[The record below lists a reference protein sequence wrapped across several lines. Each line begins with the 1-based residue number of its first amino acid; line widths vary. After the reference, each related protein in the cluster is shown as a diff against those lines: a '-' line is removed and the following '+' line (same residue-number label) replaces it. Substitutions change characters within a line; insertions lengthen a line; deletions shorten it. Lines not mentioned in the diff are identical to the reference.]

1 MASTGSSSSSANRE
15 RDQAASDSDLV
26 VGIATYNHARTA
38 GRLVETIRAALTQI
52 APSSRARILVAD
64 GGSKDGTREWIRE
77 AASGDGD
84 LVELSYAV
92 QPGDVLDVP
101 YHGLPGRARALRVL
115 LREAQARKARAC
127 LVLDAFAT
135 AVEPDWIARLSDP
148 IRDQDVDFIVPSY
161 SRHPFEGALVHGAVY
176 PMFRALYGARLR
188 SPMGSEFACSPRL
201 IEAVLSDPIWESESG
216 QAGIDLWMAATAVSG
231 GFRIAQ
237 VPFGPKVTDERNE
250 LDLSTTIVQVFGF
263 LFSDMERRVQV
274 WHRIRG
280 SRLVTRFGEAPQDV
294 PGQPEVD
301 VERLAESFRLGCRE
315 LQGVWTEVLPP
326 LATLQWRRL
335 AAARLEEFRVE
346 DVLWARTVYDFAMGH
361 RLRVIARDHL
371 LRSLAPLY
379 LAWLASFV
387 LELRHATP
395 EAAEERIE
403 RLCLAF
409 EAEKPYLI
417 SMWRWPERFRPVKI
431 RR

>member
-1 MASTGSSSSSANRE
+1 MPSTGSSSSNANRE
-15 RDQAASDSDLV
+15 GDQAASDLV
-26 VGIATYNHARTA
+26 VGVATYNHARTVR
-38 GRLVETIRAALTQI
+38 RLIETIRAALTGVD
-52 APSSRARILVAD
+52 PSLRARILVVD
-64 GGSKDGTREWIRE
+64 GGSSDGTRERIQE
-77 AASGDGD
+77 VAAANGD
-84 LVELSYAV
+84 LRALSYAV
-92 QPGDVLDVP
+92 QPDDVLNVP
-101 YHGLPGRARALRVL
+101 YHGLPGRARALRRL
-115 LREAQARKARAC
+115 LGEAHAINARAC
-127 LVLDAFAT
+127 IILDALAT
-135 AVEPDWIARLSDP
+135 AVAPETIGRLADP
-148 IRDQDVDFIVPSY
+148 IIEQHVDLIVPSY
-161 SRHPFEGALVHGAVY
+161 RRHPFEGALVHGAVY
-176 PMFRALYGARLR
+176 PMFRALYGVRLR
-188 SPMGSEFACSPRL
+188 SPLGSDFGCSPRL
-201 IEAVLSDPIWESESG
+201 MEAVLSDPIWESESG
-216 QAGIDLWMAATAVSG
+216 QLGIDLWIAATAVSG
-231 GFRIAQ
+231 GFRVAQ
-237 VPFGPKVTDERNE
+237 APFGPKLMDERNE

-263 LFSDMERRVQV
+263 LFSDMERRGQV

-280 SRLVTRFGEAPQDV
+280 SRPIASFGNAGHTEPE
-294 PGQPEVD
+294 QPEVEID
-301 VERLAESFRLGCRE
+301 RLVESFRLGYRE
-315 LQGVWTEVLPP
+315 LRDVWAEVLPP

-335 AAARLEEFRVE
+335 AGARLEEFRVE
-346 DVLWARTVYDFAMGH
+346 DALWARTVYDFAMGH

>member
-1 MASTGSSSSSANRE
+1 MASTGSNSSGANRE
-15 RDQAASDSDLV
+15 GEQAASDLV

-38 GRLVETIRAALTQI
+38 GRLIETIRAAS
-52 APSSRARILVAD
+52 AGDASRHARILVAD
-64 GGSKDGTREWIRE
+64 GGSSDGTRERIRE
-77 AASGDGD
+77 AASADGD
-84 LVELSYAV
+84 LVELGYAV
-92 QPGDVLDVP
+92 QPGDVLNVP
-101 YHGLPGRARALRVL
+101 YHGLPGRARALRVI
-115 LREAQARKARAC
+115 LREAHASKARAC
-127 LVLDAFAT
+127 LVLDALAT
-135 AVEPDWIARLSDP
+135 AVAPEAIARLADP
-148 IRDQDVDFIVPSY
+148 IIEQDVDFIVPSY

-176 PMFRALYGARLR
+176 PVFRALYGARLR
-188 SPMGSEFACSPRL
+188 SPIGSDFGCSPRL
-201 IEAVLSDPIWESESG
+201 MEAVLSNSIWESESG
-216 QAGIDLWMAATAVSG
+216 QLGIDLWIAATAVSG
-231 GFRIAQ
+231 GFRIGQA
-237 VPFGPKVTDERNE
+237 PFGPKLTDERNE

-263 LFSDMERRVQV
+263 LFGDMERRVQV

-280 SRLVTRFGEAPQDV
+280 SRLVARFGDAPQTT
-294 PGQPEVD
+294 PEQPEVEIEPL
-301 VERLAESFRLGCRE
+301 VESFRLGYRE
-315 LQGVWTEVLPP
+315 LQGVWAEVLPP

-335 AAARLEEFRVE
+335 AGARLEEFRVE
-346 DVLWARTVYDFAMGH
+346 DALWARTVYDFAMGH

-387 LELRHATP
+387 LELRHSTA

-417 SMWRWPERFRPVKI
+417 SMWRWPERFRPLKI

>member
-1 MASTGSSSSSANRE
+1 MASTGSSSSNANRE
-15 RDQAASDSDLV
+15 GDQAASDLV
-26 VGIATYNHARTA
+26 VGIATYNHVRTA
-38 GRLVETIRAALTQI
+38 GTLIKTIRTALAEA
-52 APSSRARILVAD
+52 APSLHARILVAD
-64 GGSKDGTREWIRE
+64 GGSSDGTRERIRE
-77 AASGDGD
+77 AASADGD
-84 LVELSYAV
+84 LVELGYAV
-92 QPGDVLDVP
+92 QPGDVLSVP
-101 YHGLPGRARALRVL
+101 YHGLPGRGRALRVI
-115 LREAQARKARAC
+115 LREAHARQARAC
-127 LVLDAFAT
+127 LVLDALAT
-135 AVEPDWIARLSDP
+135 AVSSEWIARLADP
-148 IRDQDVDFIVPSY
+148 ILEQDVDFIVPNY
-161 SRHPFEGALVHGAVY
+161 SRHSFAGALVHGAVY
-176 PMFRALYGARLR
+176 PMFRALYGAQLR
-188 SPMGSEFACSPRL
+188 SPMGSDFGCSPRL
-201 IEAVLSDPIWESESG
+201 IEAVSSDPIWESDSG
-216 QAGIDLWMAATAVSG
+216 QLGIDLWMAATAVSG

-237 VPFGPKVTDERNE
+237 APFGPKLTGERRE

-263 LFSDMERRVQV
+263 LFGDMERRVQV

-280 SRLVTRFGEAPQDV
+280 SRLVARFGDV
-294 PGQPEVD
+294 PQTAPEQPD
-301 VERLAESFRLGCRE
+301 VEIERLLESFRLGYRE
-315 LQGVWTEVLPP
+315 LQAVWAEVLPP

-335 AAARLEEFRVE
+335 AGAELDEFRVE
-346 DVLWARTVYDFAMGH
+346 DALWARTLYDFAMGH

-395 EAAEERIE
+395 EAAEARIE

>member
-1 MASTGSSSSSANRE
+1 MASTGSSSSNANRE
-15 RDQAASDSDLV
+15 GDQAASDLV
-26 VGIATYNHARTA
+26 VGFATYNHVRTA
-38 GRLVETIRAALTQI
+38 GTLIETIRTALAEA
-52 APSSRARILVAD
+52 APSLRARILVAD
-64 GGSKDGTREWIRE
+64 GGSSDGTRERIRE
-77 AASGDGD
+77 AASADGD
-84 LVELSYAV
+84 LVELGYAV
-92 QPGDVLDVP
+92 QPGDVLSVP
-101 YHGLPGRARALRVL
+101 YHGLPGRGRALRVI
-115 LREAQARKARAC
+115 LREAHARKARAC
-127 LVLDAFAT
+127 LVLDALAT
-135 AVEPDWIARLSDP
+135 AVSSEWIARLADP
-148 IRDQDVDFIVPSY
+148 ILEQDVDFIVPSY
-161 SRHPFEGALVHGAVY
+161 SRHPFAGALVHGAVY
-176 PMFRALYGARLR
+176 PMFRALYGAQLR
-188 SPMGSEFACSPRL
+188 SPMSSDFGCSPRL
-201 IEAVLSDPIWESESG
+201 IEAVSSDPIWESDSG
-216 QAGIDLWMAATAVSG
+216 QLGIDLWMAATAVSA

-237 VPFGPKVTDERNE
+237 APVGPKLTDERRE

-263 LFSDMERRVQV
+263 LFGDMERRVQV

-280 SRLVTRFGEAPQDV
+280 SRLVARFGDV
-294 PGQPEVD
+294 PQTAPEQPD
-301 VERLAESFRLGCRE
+301 VEIDRLLESFRLGYRE
-315 LQGVWTEVLPP
+315 LQAVWAEVLPP

-335 AAARLEEFRVE
+335 AGAELDEFRVE
-346 DVLWARTVYDFAMGH
+346 DALWARTLYDFAMGH

-395 EAAEERIE
+395 EAAEARIE

>member
-1 MASTGSSSSSANRE
+1 MASTGSSSSNANRE
-15 RDQAASDSDLV
+15 GDRAASDLV
-26 VGIATYNHARTA
+26 VGIATYNHVRTA
-38 GRLVETIRAALTQI
+38 GTLIKTIRTALAEA
-52 APSSRARILVAD
+52 APSLHARILVAD
-64 GGSKDGTREWIRE
+64 GGSSDGTREQIRD
-77 AASGDGD
+77 AASADGD
-84 LVELSYAV
+84 LVELGYAV
-92 QPGDVLDVP
+92 QPGDVLSVP
-101 YHGLPGRARALRVL
+101 YHGLPGRGRALRVI
-115 LREAQARKARAC
+115 LREAHARKARAC

-135 AVEPDWIARLSDP
+135 AVSSEWIARLADP
-148 IRDQDVDFIVPSY
+148 ILEQDVDFIVPSY
-161 SRHPFEGALVHGAVY
+161 SRHSFAGALVHGAVY
-176 PMFRALYGARLR
+176 PMFRALYGAQLR
-188 SPMGSEFACSPRL
+188 SPMGSDFGCSPRL
-201 IEAVLSDPIWESESG
+201 IEATSSDPIWESDSG
-216 QAGIDLWMAATAVSG
+216 QLGIDLWMAATAVSG

-237 VPFGPKVTDERNE
+237 APFGPKLTGERHE

-263 LFSDMERRVQV
+263 LFGDMERRVQV

-280 SRLVTRFGEAPQDV
+280 SRLVARFGDV
-294 PGQPEVD
+294 PQTAPEQPEVEI
-301 VERLAESFRLGCRE
+301 ERLLESFRLGYRE
-315 LQGVWTEVLPP
+315 LQAVWAEVLPP

-335 AAARLEEFRVE
+335 AGAGLDEFRVE
-346 DVLWARTVYDFAMGH
+346 DALWARTLYDFAMGH

-395 EAAEERIE
+395 EAAEARIE

>member
-1 MASTGSSSSSANRE
+1 MAFTGSSSSSANRE
-15 RDQAASDSDLV
+15 GDQATSDLV

-38 GRLVETIRAALTQI
+38 GRLIETIPAALAGAT
-52 APSSRARILVAD
+52 SSFRARILVAD
-64 GGSKDGTREWIRE
+64 GGSSDGTRERIRE
-77 AASGDGD
+77 AASADGD

-92 QPGDVLDVP
+92 QPGDVLNLP

-115 LREAQARKARAC
+115 LGAAHARKARAC
-127 LVLDAFAT
+127 LVLDALAT
-135 AVEPDWIARLSDP
+135 AVAPEWLARLADP
-148 IRDQDVDFIVPSY
+148 IIEQDVDFIVPSY

-188 SPMGSEFACSPRL
+188 SPMGSDFGCSLRL
-201 IEAVLSDPIWESESG
+201 IEAVLSDPIWESDSG
-216 QAGIDLWMAATAVSG
+216 QLGIDLWMAATAVSR
-231 GFRIAQ
+231 GFRIGQA
-237 VPFGPKVTDERNE
+237 PFGPKVTDERSE

-280 SRLVTRFGEAPQDV
+280 SRPVARFGDAPQTA
-294 PGQPEVD
+294 PEQPEVEI
-301 VERLAESFRLGCRE
+301 ERLVETFRLGYRE
-315 LQGVWTEVLPP
+315 LQGVWAEVLPP

-335 AAARLEEFRVE
+335 AGARLEEFRVE
-346 DVLWARTVYDFAMGH
+346 DALWARTIYDFAMGH

-417 SMWRWPERFRPVKI
+417 SMWRWPDRFRPVKI

>member
-1 MASTGSSSSSANRE
+1 MASTGSSSSDANRE
-15 RDQAASDSDLV
+15 GDQAVGDSDLV

-38 GRLVETIRAALTQI
+38 GRLIESVRAALAEA
-52 APSSRARILVAD
+52 APSLRSVILIAD
-64 GGSKDGTREWIRE
+64 GGSSDGTRERIRE
-77 AASGDGD
+77 ATRADD
-84 LVELSYAV
+84 NLVELSYPV
-92 QPGDVLDVP
+92 QPGDVLNLP
-101 YHGLPGRARALRVL
+101 YHGLPGRARAIRVI
-115 LREAQARKARAC
+115 LREAQARHARAC
-127 LVLDAFAT
+127 LVLDALAP
-135 AVEPDWIARLSDP
+135 AVAPDWIARVAMP
-148 IRDQDVDFIVPSY
+148 IVEQDADFIVPSY
-161 SRHPFEGALVHGAVY
+161 SRHPFAGALVHGAVY

-188 SPMGSEFACSPRL
+188 SPLGSDFGCSPL
-201 IEAVLSDPIWESESG
+201 LMEAVLSNPIWESEGG
-216 QAGIDLWMAATAVSG
+216 QLGIDLWLAATAVSS
-231 GFRIAQ
+231 GFRVAQ
-237 VPFGPKVTDERNE
+237 APLGPKPADERNE

-263 LFSDMERRVQV
+263 LFTDMERRVQV

-280 SRLVTRFGEAPQDV
+280 SRPVVQSGVAPQTA
-294 PGQPEVD
+294 PEPPS
-301 VERLAESFRLGCRE
+301 VEIESLVESFGLGYRA
-315 LQGVWTEVLPP
+315 LQDVWAEVLPP

-335 AAARLEEFRVE
+335 AGARLEEFRVE
-346 DVLWARTVYDFAMGH
+346 DALWARTVYDFAMGH

-387 LELRHATP
+387 RELRHATP

>member
-1 MASTGSSSSSANRE
+1 MASTGSSSSGANRE
-15 RDQAASDSDLV
+15 GEQAASDLV

-38 GRLVETIRAALTQI
+38 GRLIETIRAAL
-52 APSSRARILVAD
+52 AGDASRRARILVAD
-64 GGSKDGTREWIRE
+64 GGSSDGTRERIQE
-77 AASGDGD
+77 AASANGD

-92 QPGDVLDVP
+92 QPGDVLNVP
-101 YHGLPGRARALRVL
+101 YHGLPGRARALRVI
-115 LREAQARKARAC
+115 LREAHASKARAC
-127 LVLDAFAT
+127 LVLDALAT
-135 AVEPDWIARLSDP
+135 AVAPEAIARLADP
-148 IRDQDVDFIVPSY
+148 IIEQDVDFIVPNY

-188 SPMGSEFACSPRL
+188 SPVGSDFGCSPRL
-201 IEAVLSDPIWESESG
+201 MEAMLSNPIWESESG
-216 QAGIDLWMAATAVSG
+216 QLGIDLWIAATAVAG
-231 GFRIAQ
+231 GFRIGQA
-237 VPFGPKVTDERNE
+237 PFGPKLTDERNE

-263 LFSDMERRVQV
+263 LFSDMERRVQL
-274 WHRIRG
+274 WHRVRG
-280 SRLVTRFGEAPQDV
+280 SRPIAQVGNAPQTAL
-294 PGQPEVD
+294 GQPEVEI
-301 VERLAESFRLGCRE
+301 ERLVDSFRLGYRE
-315 LQGVWTEVLPP
+315 LQAVWAEVLPP

-335 AAARLEEFRVE
+335 AGARLEEFRVE
-346 DVLWARTVYDFAMGH
+346 DALWARTVYDFAMGH